1 MNTTDTT
8 LDYYQVLGVPR
19 DASQEE
25 IRKAY
30 RKLARKYHPD
40 VNPGDKAAEERFK
53 QISQAY
59 NVLSDPEKRQRY
71 DQFGSAWQQAQQT
84 GQAQG
89 QDFATFVYQNFG
101 ENSFA
106 DLFGDLFGDLGFGRE
121 GFREAAQARGRGRP
135 TRRVPQRGQNV
146 HQELTVS
153 LKEALSGSERTF
165 TLEMADA
172 CPECNGVGGKLKTC
186 PQCGGTGRGQG
197 TGFLGMVT
205 SCPRCEGTGEVVAC
219 RCKSCGGTGE
229 TLRRSRVKLKIPAGL
244 RDGQQLRLSGQGGRG
259 LFGGPNG
266 DLVFTVRV
274 EPHPFFKRV
283 GDDIYVTVPISFTEA
298 ALGAEITVPTVHGK
312 AKLKVPAG
320 SKSGQVLRLRGQ
332 GAPKLGQR
340 DQRGDMFVELTIVP
354 PKRLTRKARRLL
366 EELQEELDEDP
377 RADLSAE
384 L

>member
-1 MNTTDTT
+1 
-8 LDYYQVLGVPR
+8 
-19 DASQEE
+19 
-25 IRKAY
+25 
-30 RKLARKYHPD
+30 
-40 VNPGDKAAEERFK
+40 
-53 QISQAY
+53 
-59 NVLSDPEKRQRY
+59 
-71 DQFGSAWQQAQQT
+71 
-84 GQAQG
+84 
-89 QDFATFVYQNFG
+89 
-101 ENSFA
+101 
-106 DLFGDLFGDLGFGRE
+106 
-121 GFREAAQARGRGRP
+121 
-135 TRRVPQRGQNV
+135 
-146 HQELTVS
+146 
-153 LKEALSGSERTF
+153 
-165 TLEMADA
+165 
-172 CPECNGVGGKLKTC
+172 
-186 PQCGGTGRGQG
+186 
-197 TGFLGMVT
+197 
-205 SCPRCEGTGEVVAC
+205 VVAS